1 MTRRRARRPLRP
13 GKLVELTAMSLDGV
27 VSSPVRWGAR
37 YWAGDHEQVTE
48 HLMGEA
54 DALLLGRVTFED
66 LAGYWPHAG
75 GEVADR
81 MNALPKYVA
90 SRTLTE
96 VGWNATLL
104 GDVVAEVA
112 ALKQGGAGTLLKY
125 GSGELDRTLVPAGL
139 VDELHLL
146 VYPVAV
152 GTDLP
157 GPGPLGGRRLSAAFH
172 RTHFRLADTRRFDS
186 GVLHL
191 TYTPDTPDRPAE
203 AP

>member
-1 MTRRRARRPLRP
+1 MSTRRPRRRHRT
-13 GKLVELTAMSLDGV
+13 GKVVELTVMSLDGV
-27 VSSPVRWGAR
+27 ISSPQRWGAR

-48 HLMGEA
+48 DLMATA
-54 DALLLGRVTFED
+54 DGLLLGRVTYQG
-66 LAGYWPHAG
+66 LADYWPHAG
-75 GEVADR
+75 GDVADR

-104 GDVVAEVA
+104 DDVVADVA
-112 ALKQGGAGTLLKY
+112 ALKTGGGGTLLKY

-152 GTDLP
+152 GTDL
-157 GPGPLGGRRLSAAFH
+157 GEPGPLGGRRLSAAFDG
-172 RTHFRLADTRRFDS
+172 THFHLAGSRHFDS
-186 GVLHL
+186 GVVHL
-191 TYTPDTPDRPAE
+191 TYTPGRT
-203 AP
+203 